1 MRLVVAI
8 LTAVATAS
16 LIAFALALRA
26 GALAVNHTEAG
37 LICGIVAGVLA
48 FFHTTR
54 TTMPR
59 ATRGEILLWIVFGL
73 FAVRSF
79 CWLLYFDKELLKVGA
94 PNNLGDIS
102 RHILY
107 ARIFAS
113 GQPIWP
119 DHPLHAWAM
128 LRYYPGADFFQA
140 MLQQSGLDERRA
152 LTWCGLVGSVL
163 AAAAL
168 RRWGGAFAIAGFLFA
183 GGLAGFDVFWTG
195 VVKDYQMPLAWKPLP
210 TAIFLTQRGFLF
222 ALPAALVLL
231 AHWRGKF
238 FPNTAPPPIEHP
250 PVAENRDSTP
260 RAWLRPEK
268 PEPVIRPLPPP
279 RAAAPFLPLWVEVT
293 LLLGL
298 AWFQLYAFLFLIGL
312 LFFWLVAYFPRQGI
326 RRHVA
331 TLLALSLP
339 PAAALIAL
347 MTDFGAANFVHWQP
361 GWMRKPRQDFIGFW
375 ILNFGLSL
383 PLAAWLWMRLAWRRL
398 RARSE
403 GGQFTDAAEAF
414 VIPAGLA
421 FLACAFIAFAPWEW
435 DNTKLMIWSYLIV
448 LPFLWELLLAPS
460 PVAVRWIGCGLLFFS
475 GAVSLAGGLRANER
489 GYELAKRAQL
499 DELASDLRRIPLSA
513 RFACAP
519 EYNHPLVLSGRRIA
533 MGYDGHLFGYGL
545 DYGDLRREVE
555 TLMLGR
561 RGWQKSAARLG
572 VTHVYWG
579 PNEEKRY
586 AKSSRP
592 WEEHGRMVASG
603 EWGKIFE
610 LNPTSATN

>member
-16 LIAFALALRA
+16 LVAFTLALRA
-26 GALAVNHTEAG
+26 GVLAESHTEVG
-37 LICGIVAGVLA
+37 LLLGVFAGVLA
-48 FFHTTR
+48 FFQTTR
-54 TTMPR
+54 IETPR
-59 ATRGEILLWIVFGL
+59 ATRWEILLWIVFGL

-107 ARIFAS
+107 SRFFAS
-113 GQPIWP
+113 GQPVWP

-140 MLQQSGLDERRA
+140 MLEQSGLDERRA
-152 LTWCGLVGSVL
+152 LTWCGLVGSAL
-163 AAAAL
+163 AAVAL

-183 GGLAGFDVFWTG
+183 GGLAGFDLFWTG
-195 VVKDYQMPLAWKPLP
+195 AVKDYQMPLAWKPLP

-222 ALPAALVLL
+222 ALPAGLVLL
-231 AHWRGKF
+231 THWRGKF
-238 FPNTAPPPIEHP
+238 FPAPVPPPTDDP
-250 PVAENRDSTP
+250 PAPENQNATP
-260 RAWLRPEK
+260 RAWLRPE
-268 PEPVIRPLPPP
+268 EPTSVIRPLPAP
-279 RAAAPFLPLWVEVT
+279 RDAAAFLPLWVEVT

-312 LFFWLVAYFPRQGI
+312 LVFWLVAYFPRPAI
-326 RRHVA
+326 RWHVG
-331 TLLALSLP
+331 TLLAITLP

-347 MTDFGAANFVHWQP
+347 MTDFGAANSVHLLP
-361 GWMRKPRQDFIGFW
+361 GWMRKPRQDFFGFW
-375 ILNFGLSL
+375 LLNFGLSL
-383 PLAAWLWMRLAWRRL
+383 PLAAWLWSRLAWRRV
-398 RARSE
+398 RAWTD
-403 GGQFTDAAEAF
+403 GGQSTDAAEAF

-421 FLACAFIAFAPWEW
+421 FLACTFIAFAPWEW

-448 LPFLWELLLAPS
+448 LPFIWELLLAPS
-460 PVAVRWIGCGLLFFS
+460 RVAIQWIGCLLLFFS

-533 MGYDGHLFGYGL
+533 MGYDGHLYGYGL
-545 DYGDLRREVE
+545 DYSDLRHEVE

-561 RGWQKSAARLG
+561 RGWEKAAARLG
-572 VTHVYWG
+572 VTYVYWG
-579 PNEEKRY
+579 SNEQKRY
-586 AKSSRP
+586 AKSTRP
-592 WEEHGRMVASG
+592 WEERGRVVASG

-610 LNPTSATN
+610 LNPTSTAQ

>member
-1 MRLVVAI
+1 MRLVVSI

-16 LIAFALALRA
+16 LCTFALALRA
-26 GALAVNHTEAG
+26 GALLESHSEIG
-37 LICGIVAGVLA
+37 LIVGVLAGGLA

-54 TTMPR
+54 IPGRR
-59 ATRGEILLWIVFGL
+59 AARWEILLWIVFGL

-79 CWLLYFDKELLKVGA
+79 CWLLYFDRDLLKVGA

-119 DHPLHAWAM
+119 DHPLHAWAT

-140 MLQQSGLDERRA
+140 MLQQMGLDERRT
-152 LTWCGLVGSVL
+152 LTWCGLIGSAL
-163 AAAAL
+163 AAVSL
-168 RRWGGAFAIAGFLFA
+168 RRWGGSFAIAAFLFA
-183 GGLAGFDVFWTG
+183 GGLAGFDLLWTG

-222 ALPAALVLL
+222 ALPAGLVLL

-238 FPNTAPPPIEHP
+238 FPAADASPVESVPAADPPSAP
-250 PVAENRDSTP
+250 P

-268 PEPVIRPLPPP
+268 AASVIRPLPAP
-279 RAAAPFLPLWVEVT
+279 REAAPFLPLWVEIT

-312 LFFWLVAYFPRQGI
+312 LVFWLFAYFPRPAI
-326 RRHVA
+326 RQHISA
-331 TLLALSLP
+331 LLALSLP

-347 MTDFGAANFVHWQP
+347 MTDFGAANTIHWQP
-361 GWMRKPRQDFIGFW
+361 GWMRKPRQDFFGFW
-375 ILNFGLSL
+375 LVNFGLSL
-383 PLAAWLWMRLAWRRL
+383 PLAAWLWARLAWRRA
-398 RARSE
+398 RALLD
-403 GGQFTDAAEAF
+403 GGSSTDAAEAF
-414 VIPAGLA
+414 VIPAGIA
-421 FLACAFIAFAPWEW
+421 FLACTCVAFAPWEW

-448 LPFLWELLLAPS
+448 MSFVWELILAPS
-460 PVAVRWIGCGLLFFS
+460 PVAVRWIACGLLFFS
-475 GAVSLAGGLRANER
+475 GAVSLAGGLRSNER
-489 GYELAKRAQL
+489 GYELARRAYL
-499 DELASDLRRIPLSA
+499 DELASTLRNVPLSA

-533 MGYDGHLFGYGL
+533 MGYDGHLYGYGL
-545 DYGDLRREVE
+545 NYDDLKREVE

-561 RGWQKSAARLG
+561 RGWEKSAARLG
-572 VTHVYWG
+572 VTHIYWG
-579 PNEEKRY
+579 PNERKRY
-586 AKSSRP
+586 PKSTQP
-592 WEEHGRMVASG
+592 WEAHGRVVGYG
-603 EWGKIFE
+603 EWGKITE
-610 LNPTSATN
+610 LWPTIPPK